1 MVTKLHGPGSAGA
14 ADSASAL
21 SEGPPNV
28 HKLPGKGKK
37 GLSAAPRSSAVTTGG
52 ARLDARWLL
61 APLGLVLLVVLLPVG
76 RAAAG
81 RMRERRSEV

>member
-21 SEGPPNV
+21 SEGPPKV

-37 GLSAAPRSSAVTTGG
+37 GLSAAPRAAAVTTGG

-61 APLGLVLLVVLLPVG
+61 APLALVLLVVLLPVG